1 MQMYDIC
8 AYLRYQMNS
17 SLFIAKRLI
26 HKSSSGFTSII
37 IKIATA
43 TVALGLV
50 VMLCANSVINGF
62 QNEISNK
69 IFGFW
74 GHIHINDTKITRSFE
89 TIPIKADHAL
99 VDSISNIGQ
108 IEVIDNFTGDI
119 ISTKGGVRHVQS
131 YSFCPGVLNR
141 HKVFEGIILKGISD
155 DSDKERLQSFLK
167 EGELI
172 SFYDTIESR
181 DLIISEQTA
190 KRLEVKIKDKLII
203 NFAKDRKVLKK
214 PFTIKGIYKTGLEEY
229 DKKFAFCDQK
239 VVQDVLG
246 WEDYQITGYEVF
258 LDHIDDAPKMSEL
271 IYKEY
276 LPTGLYSET
285 IQEKRPNIFEW
296 LDLLNI
302 NERIIIMLMILVSI
316 INMATVILIFILD
329 RSHMIGVLKSVGYKN
344 WPVRKVFMY
353 QAVWILLRGVVY
365 GNLIAFVLL
374 FAQKNWGI
382 VKLNEAS
389 YYLSVAPVSFSI
401 WQVLVINF
409 VVIIVTCMSMI
420 LPTYIITRIKPI
432 KVLEFT

>member
-8 AYLRYQMNS
+8 AYLSYRMNS

-26 HKSSSGFTSII
+26 QKSSSGFTNII

-62 QNEISNK
+62 QNEISDK

-89 TIPIKADHAL
+89 SIPIKKDQAL

-108 IEVIDNFTGDI
+108 LELVNNDTGESL
-119 ISTKGGVRHVQS
+119 STKGGVKHVQS
-131 YSFCPGVLNR
+131 YAFCPGVLNR
-141 HKVFEGIILKGISD
+141 KKVFEGIILKGISEDND
-155 DSDKERLQSFLK
+155 DERLNQFLQS
-167 EGELI
+167 GELI
-172 SFYDTIESR
+172 SYNDSTESR
-181 DLIISEQTA
+181 QLIISEQTA
-190 KRLEVKIKDKLII
+190 RRMNVQLEDKLII

-214 PFTIKGIYKTGLEEY
+214 QFVIAGIYKTGLEEY
-229 DKKFAFCDQK
+229 DQKFAFCDQK

-246 WEDYQITGYEVF
+246 WAPDQITGYEVF
-258 LDHIDDAPKMSEL
+258 LDDIEDAPLISDV
-271 IYKEY
+271 IYKEF
-276 LPTGLYSET
+276 LPTGLFSET

-329 RSHMIGVLKSVGYKN
+329 RSHMIGVLKSVGYNN
-344 WPVRKVFMY
+344 WPVRKIFMY
-353 QAVWILLRGVVY
+353 QAINILLRGILY
-365 GNLIAFVLL
+365 GNIIAFILL
-374 FAQKNWGI
+374 FAQRYGEI
-382 VKLNEAS
+382 IKLNEAS
-389 YYLSVAPVSFSI
+389 YYLSVAPVSFSFL
-401 WQVLVINF
+401 QVILIN
-409 VVIIVTCMSMI
+409 IIVIVVTSLSMI
-420 LPTYIITRIKPI
+420 LPTYIITKIKPI
-432 KVLEFT
+432 KVLEFV

>member
-8 AYLRYQMNS
+8 AYLSYHMNS

-26 HKSSSGFTSII
+26 KKSSARFTSVII
-37 IKIATA
+37 QIATA

-62 QNEISNK
+62 QNEISDK

-89 TIPIKADHAL
+89 TIPIKRDQAL

-108 IEVIDNFTGDI
+108 LELIDNRTGEL
-119 ISTKGGVRHVQS
+119 ISTSGGVKHVQS
-131 YSFCPGVLNR
+131 YAFCPGVLNR
-141 HKVFEGIILKGISD
+141 KKVFEGIILKGISNDSD
-155 DSDKERLQSFLK
+155 DSRLKQFLQ

-172 SFYDTIESR
+172 SYNDTTESR
-181 DLIISEQTA
+181 QLIISEQTA
-190 KRLEVKIKDKLII
+190 RRMEVKLNDKLVI

-214 PFTIKGIYKTGLEEY
+214 QFSIGGIYKTGLEEY
-229 DKKFAFCDQK
+229 DKKFAFCDMK

-246 WEDYQITGYEVF
+246 WEQNQITGYEVF
-258 LDHIDDAPKMSEL
+258 LDDINDAPIMSDV
-271 IYKEY
+271 IYNEF
-276 LPTGLYSET
+276 LPTGLYAET

-329 RSHMIGVLKSVGYKN
+329 RSHMIGVLKAVGYNN
-344 WPVRKVFMY
+344 WPVRKVFLY
-353 QAVWILLRGVVY
+353 QAINILLRGIIY
-365 GNLIAFVLL
+365 GNIIAFVLL
-374 FAQKNWGI
+374 ITQRYTEFI
-382 VKLNEAS
+382 KLDEAS
-389 YYLSVAPVSFSI
+389 YYLSVAPVSFSL
-401 WQVLVINF
+401 WQVILIN
-409 VVIIVTCMSMI
+409 IIVITVTSVSMI
-420 LPTYIITRIKPI
+420 LPTYIITKIKPI
-432 KVLEFT
+432 KVLEFV